1 MNLNETILS
10 GKNVQAADAGVI
22 GELNRK
28 MAELIKETNQFTY
41 IVTHD
46 LQAPLRMISG
56 FLELIEKRY
65 AGQLDEAGKQ
75 YIGYAMKGSAKMKS
89 LIFDLLEY
97 SRLSSVE
104 HVFEQTDLNEILKT
118 VTAEMM
124 PEITRTGV
132 LIGSGPLPVL
142 QSDKKLMTLLF
153 RHLLDNAVKFRNAE
167 MPEIKIAAENHNGSW
182 ELTFQDNGIG
192 IDNAFLEKIFVIFR
206 RLQTDESKYPGTG
219 TGLAVCKKIAEI
231 HGGFIRA
238 ESVPGEGTVIR
249 VRLAT
254 CDNLIQSF

>member
-10 GKNVQAADAGVI
+10 GNDVPAADSGEI

-28 MAELIKETNQFTY
+28 MAELVKETNQFTY
-41 IVTHD
+41 IITHD
-46 LQAPLRMISG
+46 LQAPLRMITG

-65 AGQLDEAGKQ
+65 AGQLDETGKQ
-75 YIGYAMKGSAKMKS
+75 YIGYAMKGSVKMKT

-104 HVFEQTDLNEILKT
+104 HVFAQTDMNDILNT

-124 PEITRTGV
+124 PEITRTQAV
-132 LIGSGPLPVL
+132 IRSGPLPVIF
-142 QSDKKLMTLLF
+142 SDKRLMTILF
-153 RHLLDNAVKFRNAE
+153 RQLLDNALKFRNAAT
-167 MPEIKIAAENHNGSW
+167 PEISIDAENHNGSW
-182 ELTFQDNGIG
+182 ELIFRDNGIG

-206 RLQTDESKYPGTG
+206 RLQTDEAKYPGTG

-231 HGGFIRA
+231 HGGSITA
-238 ESVPGEGTVIR
+238 ESVPGEGTLIR
-249 VRLAT
+249 VVLAA
-254 CDNLIQSF
+254 